1 MEHEKIT
8 HKIIGLEYKVHNQLG
23 FGFFESIYKKA
34 LCLELADSGIKFEV
48 EKPLKVYYSG
58 HVVGDFFMDV
68 FVENAVVVELKSVQ
82 KLAKEHGA
90 QLVNYL
96 KALNRDIGL
105 LINFGQH
112 GVEIQRKYRDPKMG
126 IRQD

>member
-8 HKIIGLEYKVHNQLG
+8 HKIIGATYKVYNQLG
-23 FGFFESIYKKA
+23 FGFLESVYKKA
-34 LCLELADSGIKFEV
+34 LCLELAESGIKFEV
-48 EKPLKVYYSG
+48 EKPLKVYYFG
-58 HVVGDFFMDV
+58 QVVGDFFVDV
-68 FVENAVVVELKSVQ
+68 FVEDAVVVELKSVQ

-96 KALNRDIGL
+96 KAMNRDIGL
-105 LINFGQH
+105 LINFGQL

-126 IRQD
+126 VRQD